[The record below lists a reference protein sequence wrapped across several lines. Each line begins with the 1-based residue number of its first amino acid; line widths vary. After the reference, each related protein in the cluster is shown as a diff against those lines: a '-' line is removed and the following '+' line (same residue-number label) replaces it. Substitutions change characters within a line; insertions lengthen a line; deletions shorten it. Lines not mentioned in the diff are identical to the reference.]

1 MIRGGHMRASRT
13 HAAGASS
20 IARRAPRAGGRAA
33 IARASLLEE
42 VGARFGIGSEE
53 LRDERKEALLA
64 RIKTTNRGL
73 GLSEEDAKE
82 VDSLASAL
90 ERINPTSSPLRSDN
104 VNGKW
109 KLVYTTSQVR
119 ASMRACVR
127 ALAIDSFHSLT
138 HTRTHTVDPRRHAAN
153 FCEALR

>member
-90 ERINPTSSPLRSDN
+90 ERINPTSSPLRSEL
-104 VNGKW
+104 VTGKW

-119 ASMRACVR
+119 AHGGVSAPWDDSGIAQGRVLSPLPIVC
-127 ALAIDSFHSLT
+127 ALTPLGS
-138 HTRTHTVDPRRHAAN
+138 
-153 FCEALR
+153 